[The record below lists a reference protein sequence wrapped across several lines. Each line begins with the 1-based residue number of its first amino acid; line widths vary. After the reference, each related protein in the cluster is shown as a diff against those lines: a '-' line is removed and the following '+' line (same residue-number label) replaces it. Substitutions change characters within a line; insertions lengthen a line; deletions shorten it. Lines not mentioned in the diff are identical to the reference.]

1 MKEKNIETG
10 TLKLQASIKS
20 IPDAFKVEWR
30 VQMTPDDEFRPINLH
45 EETYKGST
53 STLPNPILVVNKFN
67 SKNLETYRVE
77 VTNFLG
83 VKVVSNQNPLRRFYK
98 KSGSSVPFFNLSKS
112 VVNAFSDKV
121 ANLKQIL
128 LGLGDIEANS
138 IKAAKSS
145 EECIELIKENNLFN
159 PRDVIYMQYL
169 LKEAGCNEV
178 YEKCIEYAIK
188 AKAMCFYENPQ
199 ENGFIQVKF
208 HICVNLQEYNEQEI
222 ACIKKTVEDI
232 LECREDEIKIAGLCN
247 AKGFILILSIK
258 EKYAKDLTSL
268 NQHQCEK
275 LKKLNVDY
283 IIVGERKI
291 DMESQ
296 KSNAV
301 NIHPERF
308 MAYMKNGKTTVR
320 HVRGIVVGCE
330 GAGKTTLL
338 YRLMGKS
345 LNEIKEIKST
355 RGLHFY
361 EHIFS
366 VKNGDL
372 SATDDEFLRKPL
384 IRIPASEI
392 QQMGSDPNDDSVN
405 IEMGIETENS
415 SSLENNKV
423 DQSTGKELNARQ
435 NTEPG
440 SQKNETDDQ
449 QPTENKRRKM
459 HAGENDGIDQQ
470 LARDVLKKI
479 LDDKENEISVTM
491 IDFAGQFAYYACHQI
506 YMRSEAF
513 YVLVLDMSKD
523 FENFVCSDRDECQG
537 SIFSTWTY
545 KDYLDFWLDS
555 IKSFSGPSAQVLAV
569 ATHTEGKTGE
579 EKDSFWET
587 LWTLVPEDDKTR
599 LYDRDF
605 ALGLIEMNEEAKH
618 VLHSLKKSISEVV
631 SQGMDTKLE
640 VPSAWALLE
649 HLLQTKEKPILSIS
663 DINKENKKL
672 SEEYQLKSQEE
683 IFDFLSF
690 FHGHGLLLFFKEEG
704 LRTHAVLGIQWFSNA
719 FSKLIADKEHINRD
733 CKRRYIEDWNHFNAT
748 GHLSNPLLDSLWKEE
763 SSYIEHKTIL
773 MSYMERLRML
783 VSIEGESSWYVPC
796 MNKKPF
802 THGLLKQTLEKS
814 SILCF
819 RFTSFAMF
827 VFYRLIAYCM
837 SFLKWKV
844 QLDGYKSQCL
854 YHTAAI
860 FETENHTVTVGIINN
875 DIQVQ
880 VLRIN
885 DLQLKV
891 SCKIGKSIQT
901 ALTELTATFN
911 EKKTFQKGY
920 KCLNLFCCEKD
931 LTFIPENELSGSQCN
946 CPIGKGKHKIDVQWT
961 LGFWE
966 D

>member
-1 MKEKNIETG
+1 
-10 TLKLQASIKS
+10 
-20 IPDAFKVEWR
+20 
-30 VQMTPDDEFRPINLH
+30 
-45 EETYKGST
+45 
-53 STLPNPILVVNKFN
+53 
-67 SKNLETYRVE
+67 
-77 VTNFLG
+77 
-83 VKVVSNQNPLRRFYK
+83 
-98 KSGSSVPFFNLSKS
+98 
-112 VVNAFSDKV
+112 
-121 ANLKQIL
+121 
-128 LGLGDIEANS
+128 
-138 IKAAKSS
+138 
-145 EECIELIKENNLFN
+145 
-159 PRDVIYMQYL
+159 
-169 LKEAGCNEV
+169 
-178 YEKCIEYAIK
+178 
-188 AKAMCFYENPQ
+188 
-199 ENGFIQVKF
+199 
-208 HICVNLQEYNEQEI
+208 
-222 ACIKKTVEDI
+222 
-232 LECREDEIKIAGLCN
+232 
-247 AKGFILILSIK
+247 
-258 EKYAKDLTSL
+258 
-268 NQHQCEK
+268 
-275 LKKLNVDY
+275 
-283 IIVGERKI
+283 
-291 DMESQ
+291 
-296 KSNAV
+296 
-301 NIHPERF
+301 
-308 MAYMKNGKTTVR
+308 
-320 HVRGIVVGCE
+320 
-330 GAGKTTLL
+330 
-338 YRLMGKS
+338 
-345 LNEIKEIKST
+345 
-355 RGLHFY
+355 
-361 EHIFS
+361 
-366 VKNGDL
+366 
-372 SATDDEFLRKPL
+372 
-384 IRIPASEI
+384 
-392 QQMGSDPNDDSVN
+392 
-405 IEMGIETENS
+405 
-415 SSLENNKV
+415 
-423 DQSTGKELNARQ
+423 
-435 NTEPG
+435 
-440 SQKNETDDQ
+440 
-449 QPTENKRRKM
+449 
-459 HAGENDGIDQQ
+459 
-470 LARDVLKKI
+470 
-479 LDDKENEISVTM
+479 
-491 IDFAGQFAYYACHQI
+491 
-506 YMRSEAF
+506 
-513 YVLVLDMSKD
+513 
-523 FENFVCSDRDECQG
+523 
-537 SIFSTWTY
+537 
-545 KDYLDFWLDS
+545 YLDFWLDS

-966 D
+966 DRNSSCPTVPVAPRPNLDGRSRFAKLGMATNDVLNQAYKDIIELEILPTVCYIKVQSLPTKLQLYPEQERLLQDAQHTGYKNFDISLSYKIIRNVCSKIPKPTKGRWGQNKMPAPGETTVGDDIERIRLMRNSLTGHVSSASTSQTEFDDTWSLMAGICQRLETFTKKKYMDNLIYIENLILKEKDEDDIIERLKKEHDRELLEKINAGVQELTTIWKPESRDSADYDYYS